1 MAKYVYLFGAGRTE
15 GNAKMKD
22 LLGGKGANLAE
33 MAALGIPVPP
43 GFTITTEVCRYYYK
57 NGGRYP
63 EGLAEQVRQG
73 LQFLEAV
80 TGRRFG
86 DPENPL
92 LVSVRSGAPVSMP
105 GMMDTILNLGLTDR
119 AVAGLAARTS
129 PRFAYDAYRRLLSM
143 YGSVVLGIRD
153 EVDPF
158 GAAMEE
164 LKRERGASSDLDLT
178 AEDLRE
184 LVERYKAIIRR
195 AGKEFPQDPWE
206 QLWGAIEAVV
216 RSWMNERARVYRRMY
231 RIPEDMGT
239 AVNVQAMVFGNLGNR
254 SGTGVCFTRDPA
266 TGENRLYGEF
276 LLNAQGEDVVAGIR
290 TPNPIAK
297 SAKTDPTQLSLEE
310 AMPEVYQ
317 ELLRIR
323 EVLERHYRDMQDVEF
338 TIEEGKLY
346 ILQTRAGKRTGF
358 AAVRIAV
365 EMAEEG
371 LITEEEALLRIDPAE
386 QLSQLLQPIFDP
398 KAKARAK
405 VLAKGLAAGPGAASG
420 RIALSAQKAEEMA
433 REGPVILVRHETSP
447 DDIRGMAA
455 AQGILTARGGLT
467 SHAAVVARQIGK
479 VAVVGCEAL
488 QLDYQKR
495 EVRVAGEV
503 LREGDWLSIDGTTGE
518 VLLGRIPTQPSEV
531 VQVLLTRTLRPEEAP
546 VYRLFAKLMRWADAR
561 RKLGVRANADQPDQA
576 AIALAFGAEGIGLC
590 RTEHMFFAEDRI
602 PYMQEALVAPSPEAR
617 KRALAA
623 LQRMQTQDFE
633 GILRVMDGK
642 PVIIRL
648 LDPPMHEFLP
658 REEKDIRA
666 LAERLGMR
674 FEELKGYIDSLQEF
688 NPMLGH
694 RGVRLGITHPD
705 IYDMQVEAIFR
716 AAAKLKKEGLNPK
729 PEVMIPLVGHVNE
742 MRVMRERV
750 VAIAKRVMAEEGVD
764 LPFKVGTMVEVPR
777 AALTAD
783 EIAKEAEF
791 FSFGTNDLT
800 QMTFGFSRDDAGK
813 FIREY
818 LERRILPEDPFETLD
833 RNGVGELMRMAVEKG
848 RRVRPD
854 LSVGICGEHGGE
866 SRSVHLCHELGLD
879 YVSAS
884 PWRIPVARLAAAQA
898 AIRQSLKVEVGGD

>member
-1 MAKYVYLFGAGRTE
+1 MAKYVYLFGAGKTE
-15 GNAKMKD
+15 GSAKMKD

-57 NGGRYP
+57 NGGKYP
-63 EGLAEQVRQG
+63 EGLTEQVRQG
-73 LQFLEAV
+73 MRFLEEA
-80 TGRRFG
+80 TGRKFG

-105 GMMDTILNLGLTDR
+105 GMMDTILNLGLNDKS
-119 AVAGLAARTS
+119 VEGLASRTS

-143 YGSVVLGIRD
+143 YGSVVLGIKD

-158 GAAMEE
+158 GEAMEE
-164 LKRERGASSDLDLT
+164 LKRERKASSDLDLT
-178 AEDLRE
+178 AEDFRE
-184 LVERYKAIIRR
+184 LVARYKEIIRR
-195 AGKEFPQDPWE
+195 AGKNFPQDPWE

-216 RSWMNERARVYRRMY
+216 RSWMNERAKVYRRLY
-231 RIPEDMGT
+231 RIPEEMGT

-290 TPNPIAK
+290 TPNPISK
-297 SAKTDPTQLSLEE
+297 SAKTDPSQISLEE
-310 AMPEVYQ
+310 AMPEVYR

-323 EVLERHYRDMQDVEF
+323 DLLERHYRDMQDVEF

-346 ILQTRAGKRTGF
+346 ILQTRSGKRTGF

-371 LITEEEALLRIDPAE
+371 LITEDEAILRIDPAE

-398 KAKARAK
+398 KAKAQAK
-405 VLAKGLAAGPGAASG
+405 VLARGLAAGPGAASG
-420 RIALSAQKAEEMA
+420 RIALSAAKAEEMA
-433 REGPVILVRHETSP
+433 KEGPVILVRHETSP

-488 QLDYQKR
+488 YIDYEKR
-495 EVRVAGEV
+495 EVRVAGV
-503 LREGDWLSIDGTTGE
+503 TLKEGDWLSIDGTTGE
-518 VLLGRIPTQPSEV
+518 VLLGKIPTQPSEV
-531 VQVLLTRTLRPEEAP
+531 VQVLITKTLKPEEAP
-546 VYRLFAKLMRWADAR
+546 IYRLFEKLMSWADAR

-590 RTEHMFFAEDRI
+590 RTEHMFFGEGRI
-602 PYMQEALVAPSPEAR
+602 PFMQEALVAPSPEAR
-617 KRALAA
+617 KRALQELAK
-623 LQRMQTQDFE
+623 MQVSDFE

-658 REEKDIRA
+658 KEEKDIRP
-666 LAERLGMR
+666 LAKRLGMK
-674 FEELKGYIDSLQEF
+674 FEELKAYIESLQEF

-705 IYDMQVEAIFR
+705 LYDMQVEAIFR

-742 MRVMRERV
+742 MRIMRERV
-750 VAIAKRVMAEEGVD
+750 VEIARKVMAEEGVEIH
-764 LPFKVGTMVEVPR
+764 FKVGTMVEVPR
-777 AALTAD
+777 AAITAD
-783 EIAKEAEF
+783 EIAREAEF

-800 QMTFGFSRDDAGK
+800 QMTFGYSRDDAGK

-818 LERRILPEDPFETLD
+818 LERRILPEDPFETID
-833 RNGVGELMRMAVEKG
+833 RNGVGELMRIAVEKG
-848 RRVRPD
+848 RKTRPD

-866 SRSVHLCHELGLD
+866 SRSVHFCHEIGLD

-898 AIRQSLKVEVGGD
+898 ALRKVGVEVAEG

>member
-1 MAKYVYLFGAGRTE
+1 MAKYVYLFGAGKTE
-15 GNAKMKD
+15 GSAKMKD

-57 NGGRYP
+57 NGGKYP
-63 EGLAEQVRQG
+63 EGLTEQVRQG
-73 LQFLEAV
+73 MRFLEEA
-80 TGRRFG
+80 TGRKFG

-105 GMMDTILNLGLTDR
+105 GMMDTILNLGLNDKS
-119 AVAGLAARTS
+119 VEGLASRTS

-143 YGSVVLGIRD
+143 YGSVVLGIKD

-158 GAAMEE
+158 GEAMEE
-164 LKRERGASSDLDLT
+164 LKRERKASSDLDLT
-178 AEDLRE
+178 AEDFRE
-184 LVERYKAIIRR
+184 LVARYKEIIRR
-195 AGKEFPQDPWE
+195 AGKIFPQDPWE

-216 RSWMNERARVYRRMY
+216 RSWMNERAKVYRRLY
-231 RIPEDMGT
+231 RIPEEMGT

-290 TPNPIAK
+290 TPNPISK
-297 SAKTDPTQLSLEE
+297 SAKTDPSQISLEE
-310 AMPEVYQ
+310 AMPEVYR

-323 EVLERHYRDMQDVEF
+323 DLLERHYRDMQDVEF

-346 ILQTRAGKRTGF
+346 ILQTRSGKRTGF

-371 LITEEEALLRIDPAE
+371 LITEDEAILRIDPAE

-398 KAKARAK
+398 KAKAQAK
-405 VLAKGLAAGPGAASG
+405 VLARGLAAGPGAASG
-420 RIALSAQKAEEMA
+420 RIALSAAKAEEMA
-433 REGPVILVRHETSP
+433 KEGPVILVRHETSP

-488 QLDYQKR
+488 HIDYEKR
-495 EVRVAGEV
+495 EVRVAGV
-503 LREGDWLSIDGTTGE
+503 TLKEGDWLSIDGTTGE
-518 VLLGRIPTQPSEV
+518 VLLGKIPTQPSEV
-531 VQVLLTRTLRPEEAP
+531 VQVLITKTLKPEEAP
-546 VYRLFAKLMRWADAR
+546 IYRLFEKLMSWADAR

-590 RTEHMFFAEDRI
+590 RTEHMFFGEGRI
-602 PYMQEALVAPSPEAR
+602 PFMQEALVAPSPEAR
-617 KRALAA
+617 KRALQELAK
-623 LQRMQTQDFE
+623 MQVSDFE

-658 REEKDIRA
+658 KEEKDIWS
-666 LAERLGMR
+666 LAERLGMK
-674 FEELKGYIDSLQEF
+674 FEELKAYIESLQEF

-705 IYDMQVEAIFR
+705 LYDMQVEAIFR

-742 MRVMRERV
+742 MRIMRERV
-750 VAIAKRVMAEEGVD
+750 VEIARKVMAEEGVEIH
-764 LPFKVGTMVEVPR
+764 FKVGTMVEVPR
-777 AALTAD
+777 AAITAD
-783 EIAKEAEF
+783 EIAREAEF

-800 QMTFGFSRDDAGK
+800 QMTFGYSRDDAGK

-818 LERRILPEDPFETLD
+818 LERRILPEDPFETID
-833 RNGVGELMRMAVEKG
+833 RNGVGELMRIAVEKG
-848 RRVRPD
+848 RKTRPD

-866 SRSVHLCHELGLD
+866 SRSVHFCHEIGLD

-898 AIRQSLKVEVGGD
+898 ALRKVGVEVAEG

>member
-1 MAKYVYLFGAGRTE
+1 M
-15 GNAKMKD
+15 
-22 LLGGKGANLAE
+22 
-33 MAALGIPVPP
+33 
-43 GFTITTEVCRYYYK
+43 
-57 NGGRYP
+57 
-63 EGLAEQVRQG
+63 
-73 LQFLEAV
+73 
-80 TGRRFG
+80 
-86 DPENPL
+86 
-92 LVSVRSGAPVSMP
+92 
-105 GMMDTILNLGLTDR
+105 
-119 AVAGLAARTS
+119 
-129 PRFAYDAYRRLLSM
+129 
-143 YGSVVLGIRD
+143 
-153 EVDPF
+153 
-158 GAAMEE
+158 
-164 LKRERGASSDLDLT
+164 DLT
-178 AEDLRE
+178 AEDFRE
-184 LVERYKAIIRR
+184 LVARYKDIIKK

-297 SAKTDPTQLSLEE
+297 SAKTEPTQISLEE

-346 ILQTRAGKRTGF
+346 ILQTRSGKRTGF

-371 LITEEEALLRIDPAE
+371 LITEDEAILRIDPAE

-405 VLAKGLAAGPGAASG
+405 VLAKGLAAGPGAATG
-420 RIALSAQKAEEMA
+420 RIALSAQRAEEMA
-433 REGPVILVRHETSP
+433 KEGPVILVRHETSP

-488 QLDYQKR
+488 HIDYGKR
-495 EVRVAGEV
+495 EIRVAGEV

-518 VLLGRIPTQPSEV
+518 VLLGKIPTQPSEV
-531 VQVLLTRTLRPEEAP
+531 VQVLITKTLKPEEAP
-546 VYRLFAKLMRWADAR
+546 IYRLFEKLMRWADAR
-561 RKLGVRANADQPDQA
+561 RRLGVRANADQPDQA

-602 PYMQEALVAPSPEAR
+602 SYMQEALVAPSPEAR
-617 KRALAA
+617 KRALLA

-658 REEKDIRA
+658 
-666 LAERLGMR
+666 
-674 FEELKGYIDSLQEF
+674 
-688 NPMLGH
+688 
-694 RGVRLGITHPD
+694 
-705 IYDMQVEAIFR
+705 
-716 AAAKLKKEGLNPK
+716 
-729 PEVMIPLVGHVNE
+729 
-742 MRVMRERV
+742 
-750 VAIAKRVMAEEGVD
+750 
-764 LPFKVGTMVEVPR
+764 
-777 AALTAD
+777 
-783 EIAKEAEF
+783 
-791 FSFGTNDLT
+791 
-800 QMTFGFSRDDAGK
+800 
-813 FIREY
+813 
-818 LERRILPEDPFETLD
+818 
-833 RNGVGELMRMAVEKG
+833 G
-848 RRVRPD
+848 RTRT
-854 LSVGICGEHGGE
+854 SG
-866 SRSVHLCHELGLD
+866 
-879 YVSAS
+879 
-884 PWRIPVARLAAAQA
+884 PWRSAWA
-898 AIRQSLKVEVGGD
+898 

>member
-1 MAKYVYLFGAGRTE
+1 MAKYVYLFGAGKTE
-15 GNAKMKD
+15 GSAKMKD

-33 MAALGIPVPP
+33 MAAIGIPVPP

-57 NGGRYP
+57 NGGKYP
-63 EGLAEQVRQG
+63 EGLTEQVRQG
-73 LQFLEAV
+73 MRFLEEA
-80 TGRRFG
+80 TGRKFG

-105 GMMDTILNLGLTDR
+105 GMMDTILNLGLNDKS
-119 AVAGLAARTS
+119 VEGLASRTS

-143 YGSVVLGIRD
+143 YGSVVLGIKD

-158 GAAMEE
+158 GEAMEE
-164 LKRERGASSDLDLT
+164 LKRERKASSDLDLT
-178 AEDLRE
+178 AEDFRE
-184 LVERYKAIIRR
+184 LVARYKDIIRR
-195 AGKEFPQDPWE
+195 AGKIFPQDPWE

-216 RSWMNERARVYRRMY
+216 RSWMNERAKVYRRLY
-231 RIPEDMGT
+231 RIPEEMGT

-290 TPNPIAK
+290 TPNPISK
-297 SAKTDPTQLSLEE
+297 SAKTDPSQISLEE
-310 AMPEVYQ
+310 AMPEVYR

-323 EVLERHYRDMQDVEF
+323 DLLERHYRDMQDVEF
-338 TIEEGKLY
+338 TTEEGKLY
-346 ILQTRAGKRTGF
+346 ILQTRSGKRTGF

-371 LITEEEALLRIDPAE
+371 LITEDEAILRIDPAE

-405 VLAKGLAAGPGAASG
+405 VLARGLAAGPGAASG
-420 RIALSAQKAEEMA
+420 RIALSAAKAEEMA
-433 REGPVILVRHETSP
+433 KEGPVILVRHETSP

-455 AQGILTARGGLT
+455 AQGVLTARGGLT

-488 QLDYQKR
+488 QIDYGKR
-495 EVRVAGEV
+495 ELQVAGEV

-518 VLLGRIPTQPSEV
+518 VLLGKIPTQPSEV
-531 VQVLLTRTLRPEEAP
+531 VQVLITKTLRPEEAP
-546 VYRLFAKLMRWADAR
+546 IYRLFAKLMSWADAR

-590 RTEHMFFAEDRI
+590 RTEHMFFGEGRI
-602 PYMQEALVAPSPEAR
+602 PFMQEALVAPNPEAR
-617 KRALAA
+617 KRALQELAK
-623 LQRMQTQDFE
+623 MQISDFE

-658 REEKDIRA
+658 KEEKDIRP
-666 LAERLGMR
+666 LAERLGMK
-674 FEELKGYIDSLQEF
+674 FEELKAYIESLQEF

-705 IYDMQVEAIFR
+705 LYDMQVEAIFR

-742 MRVMRERV
+742 MRIMRERV
-750 VAIAKRVMAEEGVD
+750 VEIARKVMAEEGVEIH
-764 LPFKVGTMVEVPR
+764 FKVGTMVEVPR
-777 AALTAD
+777 AAITAD
-783 EIAKEAEF
+783 EIAREAEF

-800 QMTFGFSRDDAGK
+800 QMTFGYSRDDAGK

-818 LERRILPEDPFETLD
+818 LERRILPEDPFETID
-833 RNGVGELMRMAVEKG
+833 RNGVGELMRIAVEKG
-848 RRVRPD
+848 RKTRPD

-866 SRSVHLCHELGLD
+866 SRSVHFCHEIGLD

-898 AIRQSLKVEVGGD
+898 AIKGKVGAGVAGD

>member
-1 MAKYVYLFGAGRTE
+1 MAKYVYLFGAGKTE
-15 GNAKMKD
+15 GSAKMKD

-57 NGGRYP
+57 NGGKYP
-63 EGLAEQVRQG
+63 EGLLEQVQEG
-73 LQFLEAV
+73 MKFLEEA
-80 TGRRFG
+80 TGRKFG

-119 AVAGLAARTS
+119 AVEGLAARTS

-143 YGSVVLGIRD
+143 YGSVVLGIKD

-158 GAAMEE
+158 GEAMEE

-178 AEDLRE
+178 AEDFRE
-184 LVERYKAIIRR
+184 LVKRYKGIIKK

-231 RIPEDMGT
+231 RIPEEMGT

-290 TPNPIAK
+290 TPNPISKA
-297 SAKTDPTQLSLEE
+297 AKTDPTQISLEE

-323 EVLERHYRDMQDVEF
+323 EILERHYRDMQDVEF

-346 ILQTRAGKRTGF
+346 ILQTRSGKRTGF

-371 LITEEEALLRIDPAE
+371 LITEDEAILRIDPAE
-386 QLSQLLQPIFDP
+386 QLSQLLQPVFDP
-398 KAKARAK
+398 RAKARAK
-405 VLAKGLAAGPGAASG
+405 VLARGLAAGPGAASG
-420 RIALSAQKAEEMA
+420 RIALSAQRAEEMA
-433 REGPVILVRHETSP
+433 KEGPVILVRHETSP

-488 QLDYQKR
+488 HIDYQKR
-495 EVRVAGEV
+495 ELRVAGEV
-503 LREGDWLSIDGTTGE
+503 LHEGDWLSIDGTTGE
-518 VLLGRIPTQPSEV
+518 VLLGKIPTQPSEV
-531 VQVLLTRTLRPEEAP
+531 VQVLITKTLRPEEAP
-546 VYRLFAKLMRWADAR
+546 IYQLFAKLMRWVDAR
-561 RKLGVRANADQPDQA
+561 RRLGVRANADQPDQA
-576 AIALAFGAEGIGLC
+576 AVALAFGAEGIGLC

-602 PYMQEALVAPSPEAR
+602 PYMQEALVAPSPETR
-617 KRALAA
+617 RRALAA
-623 LQRMQTQDFE
+623 LQQMQIQDFE

-666 LAERLGMR
+666 LAERLGMK
-674 FEELKGYIDSLQEF
+674 FEELRAYIESLQEF

-750 VAIAKRVMAEEGVD
+750 TEIAKRVMAEEGVEIHY
-764 LPFKVGTMVEVPR
+764 KVGTMVEVPR
-777 AALTAD
+777 AAITAD
-783 EIAKEAEF
+783 EIAREAEF

-833 RNGVGELMRMAVEKG
+833 RTGVGELMRIAVEKG
-848 RRVRPD
+848 RRTRPD

-866 SRSVHLCHELGLD
+866 SRSVHFCHEIGLD

-898 AIRQSLKVEVGGD
+898 ALKEGKAEVAGD

>member
-1 MAKYVYLFGAGRTE
+1 MAKYVYLFGAGKTE
-15 GNAKMKD
+15 GSAKMKD

-33 MAALGIPVPP
+33 MAAIGIPVPP

-57 NGGRYP
+57 NGGKYP
-63 EGLAEQVRQG
+63 EGLTEQVRQG
-73 LQFLEAV
+73 MRFLEEA
-80 TGRRFG
+80 TGRKFG

-105 GMMDTILNLGLTDR
+105 GMMDTILNLGLNDKS
-119 AVAGLAARTS
+119 VEGLASRTS

-143 YGSVVLGIRD
+143 YGSVVLGIKD

-158 GAAMEE
+158 GEAMEE
-164 LKRERGASSDLDLT
+164 LKHERKASSDLDLT
-178 AEDLRE
+178 AEDFRE
-184 LVERYKAIIRR
+184 LVARYKDIIRR
-195 AGKEFPQDPWE
+195 AGKIFPQDPWE

-216 RSWMNERARVYRRMY
+216 RSWMNERAKVYRRLY
-231 RIPEDMGT
+231 RIPEEMGT

-290 TPNPIAK
+290 TPNPISK
-297 SAKTDPTQLSLEE
+297 SAKTDPSQISLEE
-310 AMPEVYQ
+310 AMPEVYR

-323 EVLERHYRDMQDVEF
+323 DLLERHYRDMQDVEF

-346 ILQTRAGKRTGF
+346 ILQTRSGKRTGF

-371 LITEEEALLRIDPAE
+371 LITEDEAILRIDPAE

-405 VLAKGLAAGPGAASG
+405 VLARGLAAGPGAASG
-420 RIALSAQKAEEMA
+420 RIALSAAKAEEMA
-433 REGPVILVRHETSP
+433 KEGPVILVRHETSP

-455 AQGILTARGGLT
+455 AQGVLTARGGLT

-488 QLDYQKR
+488 QIDYGKR
-495 EVRVAGEV
+495 ELRVAGEV

-518 VLLGRIPTQPSEV
+518 VLLGKIPTQPSEV
-531 VQVLLTRTLRPEEAP
+531 VQVLITKTLRPEEAP
-546 VYRLFAKLMRWADAR
+546 IYRLFAKLMSWADAR

-590 RTEHMFFAEDRI
+590 RTEHMFFGEGRI
-602 PYMQEALVAPSPEAR
+602 PFMQEALVAPSPEAR
-617 KRALAA
+617 KRALQELAK
-623 LQRMQTQDFE
+623 MQISDFE

-658 REEKDIRA
+658 KEEKDIRP
-666 LAERLGMR
+666 LAERLGMK
-674 FEELKGYIDSLQEF
+674 FEELKAYIESLQEF

-705 IYDMQVEAIFR
+705 LYDMQVEAIFR

-742 MRVMRERV
+742 MRIMRERV
-750 VAIAKRVMAEEGVD
+750 VEIARKVMAEEGVEIH
-764 LPFKVGTMVEVPR
+764 FRVGTMVEVPR
-777 AALTAD
+777 AAITAD
-783 EIAKEAEF
+783 EIAREAEF

-800 QMTFGFSRDDAGK
+800 QMTFGYSRDDAGK

-818 LERRILPEDPFETLD
+818 LERRILPEDPFETID
-833 RNGVGELMRMAVEKG
+833 RNGVGELMRIAVEKG
-848 RRVRPD
+848 RKTRPD

-866 SRSVHLCHELGLD
+866 SRSVHFCHEIGLD

-898 AIRQSLKVEVGGD
+898 AIKGKVGAGVAGD

>member
-1 MAKYVYLFGAGRTE
+1 MAKYVYLFGAGKTE
-15 GNAKMKD
+15 GSAKMKD

-43 GFTITTEVCRYYYK
+43 GFTITTEVCRYYYQ
-57 NGGRYP
+57 NGGKYP
-63 EGLAEQVRQG
+63 EGLTEQVRQG
-73 LQFLEAV
+73 MRFLEEA
-80 TGRRFG
+80 TGRKFG
-86 DPENPL
+86 DAENPL

-105 GMMDTILNLGLTDR
+105 GMMDTILNLGLNDQS
-119 AVAGLAARTS
+119 VEGLASRTS

-143 YGSVVLGIRD
+143 YGSVVLGIKD

-158 GAAMEE
+158 GEAMEE
-164 LKRERGASSDLDLT
+164 LKRERKASSDLDLT
-178 AEDLRE
+178 AEDFRE
-184 LVERYKAIIRR
+184 LVARYKDIIRR
-195 AGKEFPQDPWE
+195 AGKVFPQDPWE

-216 RSWMNERARVYRRMY
+216 RSWMNERARVYRRLY
-231 RIPEDMGT
+231 RIPEEMGT

-290 TPNPIAK
+290 TPNPISK
-297 SAKTDPTQLSLEE
+297 SAKTDPSQISLEE
-310 AMPEVYQ
+310 AMPEVYR

-323 EVLERHYRDMQDVEF
+323 DLLERHYRDMQDVEF

-346 ILQTRAGKRTGF
+346 ILQTRSGKRTGF

-371 LITEEEALLRIDPAE
+371 LITEDEAILRIDPAE

-398 KAKARAK
+398 KEKAKAK
-405 VLAKGLAAGPGAASG
+405 VLARGLAAGPGAASG
-420 RIALSAQKAEEMA
+420 RIALSAAKAEEMA
-433 REGPVILVRHETSP
+433 KEGPVILVRHETSP

-488 QLDYQKR
+488 QLDYERR
-495 EVRVAGEV
+495 EVRVAGV
-503 LREGDWLSIDGTTGE
+503 TLKEGDWLSIDGTTGE
-518 VLLGRIPTQPSEV
+518 VLLGKIPTQPSEV
-531 VQVLLTRTLRPEEAP
+531 VQVLITKTLKPEEAP
-546 VYRLFAKLMRWADAR
+546 IYRLFAKLMAWADAR

-590 RTEHMFFAEDRI
+590 RTEHMFFGEGRI
-602 PYMQEALVAPSPEAR
+602 PFMQEALVAPNPEAR
-617 KRALAA
+617 KRALQELAK
-623 LQRMQTQDFE
+623 MQVSDFE

-658 REEKDIRA
+658 KEEKDIRS
-666 LAERLGMR
+666 LAERLGMK
-674 FEELKGYIDSLQEF
+674 FEELRAYIESLQEF

-705 IYDMQVEAIFR
+705 LYDMQVEAIFR

-742 MRVMRERV
+742 MRIMRERV
-750 VAIAKRVMAEEGVD
+750 VEIARRVMAEEGVEIH
-764 LPFKVGTMVEVPR
+764 FKVGTMVEVPR
-777 AALTAD
+777 AAITAD
-783 EIAKEAEF
+783 EIAREAEF

-800 QMTFGFSRDDAGK
+800 QMTFGYSRDDAGK

-833 RNGVGELMRMAVEKG
+833 RKGVGELMRIAVEKG
-848 RRVRPD
+848 RKTRPD

-866 SRSVHLCHELGLD
+866 SRSVHFCHEIGLD

-898 AIRQSLKVEVGGD
+898 ALRKVGVEVAEG